1 MNNHR
6 VCLTDFH
13 NRYPA
18 LVTAEAKEQPF
29 DSYKIELHF
38 GKVVMQVL
46 DQRRLGVNV
55 FCVTELEKFYTGFLL
70 EDLSSTLHMLH
81 AFIETESRVGAILL
95 LQQWCRDSDNC

>member
-13 NRYPA
+13 NRYQA

-29 DSYKIELHF
+29 DSYKIGLHF

-55 FCVTELEKFYTGFLL
+55 FCVTELEKVYTEFLL

-81 AFIETESRVGAILL
+81 ALH
-95 LQQWCRDSDNC
+95 RDWQ